1 MASGRTS
8 CPRNQEV
15 ARTLSRLLGTGRWA
29 SAPSVKGSRDTE
41 ESSSKEAD
49 QVLNA
54 SRVPCRR
61 VGGKRESEEAMGP
74 KARCCPSR

>member
-15 ARTLSRLLGTGRWA
+15 ERTPSRLLGTGRCA

-41 ESSSKEAD
+41 EGSSNEAE
-49 QVLNA
+49 QVLNV
-54 SRVPCRR
+54 SRVPCSG
-61 VGGKRESEEAMGP
+61 VGGRRES
-74 KARCCPSR
+74 K